1 MKLIADSGSTKTDWR
16 LVDSDNE
23 MKSFQTIGFNPYHIS
38 NEAILAELNKS
49 ELNQIKQ
56 EVKELVF
63 YGSGCSSLE
72 KSNEIKSTLQQ
83 FFINST
89 ISVSHDLLA
98 AARALCG
105 HEKGMVAILGT
116 GSNTCLFDGENITA
130 NVSALG
136 YILGDEGSG
145 AYIGKSFIQA
155 LLNKEFSKEIE
166 QKFKQEY
173 KLELTD
179 ILDAVYKKPL
189 PNRFLA
195 QFTKFVFENKYTP
208 EIAVLIE
215 NCFQDFFEKH
225 ICKYENY
232 QQYPL
237 NIVGSIGFVFKQE
250 IEAVATSYN
259 VKICKVIKQ
268 PIEELVRFHLE
279 TRN

>member
-16 LVDSDNE
+16 LLSSDGKNQ
-23 MKSFQTIGFNPYHIS
+23 SVQTIGFNPYHIS
-38 NEAILAELNKS
+38 NEEIIAELNKS
-49 ELNQIKQ
+49 DLKSIKK
-56 EVKELVF
+56 EVHEVIF
-63 YGSGCSSLE
+63 YGSGCSSPS
-72 KSNEIKSTLQQ
+72 KSNEIKTALQQ
-83 FFINST
+83 FFIQAT

-145 AYIGKSFIQA
+145 AYIGKNFIQA
-155 LLNKEFSKEIE
+155 LLNKELSQEIE
-166 QKFKQEY
+166 DKFKQQY
-173 KLELTD
+173 NLTLTD
-179 ILDAVYKKPL
+179 VLDAVYKKPL

-195 QFTKFVFENKYTP
+195 QFAKFVYENKHQP
-208 EIAVLIE
+208 EISTLIDE
-215 NCFQDFFEKH
+215 CFKAFFEKY

-237 NIVGSIGFVFKQE
+237 NIVGSVGYVFKQE
-250 IEAVATSYN
+250 IEKVAASYN
-259 VKICKVIKQ
+259 VKIGKVIKQ
-268 PIEELVRFHLE
+268 PIEELVKFHS
-279 TRN
+279 